1 MEASSLSLEER
12 FRQALDSCDASYARV
27 DQTPVVTEHRPR
39 PSPPL
44 PPLAGPAPISARPP
58 EVAAPTPPGL
68 QDGAWAGREGG
79 REPPLAVTVAAPG
92 NGAGTLKAIA
102 IAVGVLLL
110 VAAGWFV
117 RSRLVL
123 PFFERRRRRAKD
135 SGGDEEEIEDEEAPT
150 PGLLARL
157 RRGRGA
163 AAAGAA
169 ADRYRPPAALPPKRV
184 QFQEP
189 RGKAPARGGGRL
201 AAPTAAPKMS
211 MALSVEKQRAALQAA
226 QSAAAAS
233 AAAKRAAFLSREA
246 VEEGEDDSDE
256 AAAAAAGVVAEE
268 PVDPNFVEL

>member
-1 MEASSLSLEER
+1 MEASSLTLEER
-12 FRQALDSCDASYARV
+12 FRRALDSCDASYARV

-39 PSPPL
+39 VQPPPL
-44 PPLAGPAPISARPP
+44 PPLAGPAPISISARPP

-68 QDGAWAGREGG
+68 QDGGWVGREGG
-79 REPPLAVTVAAPG
+79 CEVAAPG
-92 NGAGTLKAIA
+92 KGAGTLKAIA

-123 PFFERRRRRAKD
+123 PFFERRRRRSKD

-157 RRGRGA
+157 RRGRGTA
-163 AAAGAA
+163 VAGAA
-169 ADRYRPPAALPPKRV
+169 ADRARPPAALPPKRV
-184 QFQEP
+184 QFQEL
-189 RGKAPARGGGRL
+189 RGKAPVRGGDRL
-201 AAPTAAPKMS
+201 AAPAVPPKMS

-226 QSAAAAS
+226 QSAAAAA

-246 VEEGEDDSDE
+246 AEEGEEESDE
-256 AAAAAAGVVAEE
+256 ATATAAGVVANE